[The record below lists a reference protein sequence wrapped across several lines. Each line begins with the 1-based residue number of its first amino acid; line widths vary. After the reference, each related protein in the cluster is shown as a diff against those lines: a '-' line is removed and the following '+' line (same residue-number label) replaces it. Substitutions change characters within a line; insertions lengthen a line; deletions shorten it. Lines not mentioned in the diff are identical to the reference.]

1 MDEFTL
7 SSPSFP
13 PDGPIPRRHTCE
25 GEDRSPELT
34 WSGAPEAAV
43 SMAIVV
49 DDPDAPRGAFV
60 HWLAWGI
67 DPGSGRLAEGAAL
80 EHEGRND
87 FGRRGWRGPCPPRG
101 HGPHRYV
108 FTAHALDATI
118 AVPGDVD
125 RATLEAAIEPH
136 LLGTVRL
143 IGIYER

>member
-1 MDEFTL
+1 MDGFTL
-7 SSPSFP
+7 SSPSIAP
-13 PDGPIPRRHTCE
+13 GGPIPRRHTCE

-34 WSGAPEAAV
+34 WSGVPEGAA
-43 SMAIVV
+43 SIAIVV

-67 DPGSGRLAEGAAL
+67 DPGSGRLAEGAVP

-108 FTAHALDATI
+108 FAAHALDTPI
-118 AVPGDVD
+118 TVPRDAD
-125 RATLEAAIEPH
+125 RATVEAAIEPH
-136 LLGTVRL
+136 LLGTARL